1 MSSSPSADTEARL
14 TAVLAAAGQTIA
26 PQRLTHVRPGLWRW
40 RGRQDDLA
48 VKLFEGSNAT
58 ERLRT
63 EAALYRELCRVGAP
77 VPGLVATNQESI
89 ALARTWVPGST
100 LYERLLADE
109 LPNQSVAAAVR
120 AAWLQLANALT
131 PWDARIAPA
140 RRQAARRKRCMELGA
155 VAQAVVDSIPPLP
168 ADAIHS
174 LSQTVA
180 AGDPVVLPLDASPS
194 NIILDGDLVIF
205 IDLELLGL
213 DFADWTYAKYVTAI
227 DNADAVRSL
236 AVSHP
241 DDPALPG
248 LDAAVTLLALAR
260 AAGLWDAPR
269 IEPASLASL
278 IPGRSPATRRILQSL
293 GLESSV
299 TSDSG

>member
-1 MSSSPSADTEARL
+1 M
-14 TAVLAAAGQTIA
+14 LAAAGQTIA
-26 PQRLTHVRPGLWRW
+26 PQRLTLIRPSLWRW

-77 VPGLVATNQESI
+77 VPSLVATNQESI
-89 ALARTWVPGST
+89 ALARTWIPGST

-109 LPNQSVAAAVR
+109 LPNQSAAAAVR

-140 RRQAARRKRCMELGA
+140 RRQAARRKRCTELGA
-155 VAQAVVDSIPPLP
+155 VAQAVVTSIPTLP

-180 AGDPVVLPLDASPS
+180 ASDLVVLPLDASPS
-194 NIILDGDLVIF
+194 NIILDGDLVTF

-213 DFADWTYAKYVTAI
+213 DFAEWTYAKYVTAI
-227 DNADAVRSL
+227 DKDGAVRSL
-236 AVSHP
+236 AASHP
-241 DDPALPG
+241 DDPALLG

-269 IEPASLASL
+269 IESASLAGL
-278 IPGRSPATRRILQSL
+278 LPGRSPASRRILQSL

-299 TSDSG
+299 MPDSG